1 MFLSTEAAE
10 TLALTALGWIV
21 GNEELLPVFLGSTG
35 ASEAD
40 LRERAAEPEFLA
52 SILEFL
58 TLDDSWVVAF
68 CDANSMPY
76 ELPGQ
81 ARARLSGDAEMHWT

>member
-40 LRERAAEPEFLA
+40 LRKRAVEPEFLA

-58 TLDDSWVVAF
+58 TLDDSWVIAF
-68 CDANSMPY
+68 CDANSVPY
-76 ELPGQ
+76 ELPGH
-81 ARARLSGDAEMHWT
+81 ARARLSGEAGMHWT

>member
-1 MFLSTEAAE
+1 MLVSTEAAE

-40 LRERAAEPEFLA
+40 LRERATEPDFLA

-58 TLDDSWVVAF
+58 TLDDSWVMSF
-68 CDANSMPY
+68 CDANSVPY

-81 ARARLSGDAEMHWT
+81 ARARLSGEAGMHWT

>member
-58 TLDDSWVVAF
+58 TLDDSWVIAF
-68 CDANSMPY
+68 CDANSVPY
-76 ELPGQ
+76 ELLGQ